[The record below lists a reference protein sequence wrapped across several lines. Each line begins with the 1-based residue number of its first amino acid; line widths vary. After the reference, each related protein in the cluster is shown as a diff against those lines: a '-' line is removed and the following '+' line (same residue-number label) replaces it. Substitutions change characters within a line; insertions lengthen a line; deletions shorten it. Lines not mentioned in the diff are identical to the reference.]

1 MLARVVMRKFLSA
14 ILILLSMTLLMAASP
29 ALTIS
34 EGNID
39 DVELFAPDGTSLS
52 VLSDIDESGYV
63 IRTNGEMKAFTSQF
77 GDVYLQG
84 DSVLAVTGF
93 TTADPTLYLV
103 YGRANVVMKE
113 DLPLN
118 FYTPTSRTTISGT
131 GEYAFVSTDDE
142 EAFMNYSSSPASAYD
157 AMRARSFEV
166 PSMSELSYAD
176 GAVVP
181 ATQKSYY
188 ATTVLADL
196 VIYDAAEVPAEPVVE
211 TVEETIIPAEPI
223 VEEEEEVIVP
233 AEPVVE
239 AVEETIIPAEPIVEE
254 EEVEEIPAAEEA
266 VPDAPIIIE
275 PVSSVEGVMEP
286 AIPAI
291 PAAPTFAGV
300 TTALTEAAVPS
311 APVLLEPAATFGT
324 APSAPSSITA
334 TATLTGIVPAEP
346 APEAETALVPT
357 APVSESESAIAE
369 PASMTEDEEHLIT
382 VGVEVGASYPLNWN
396 KIKGKDG
403 EPLILATPYV
413 NIGRGNWQ
421 IGLRAPLQM
430 AFIDEFRLA
439 GFSGKSDW
447 DFGTEKGITK
457 EEAIYDAITDSM
469 ALIDHLYL
477 GNPDYTIAYLRME
490 RGYERNS
497 TIFSS
502 YGWDEGLAVR
512 LGFNFSNLAFQIY
525 LDNAE
530 APHIGELSLAF
541 YPFAFRGTSFS
552 INVPTEVLFTSFDD
566 YEMFFFPEVRLD
578 IPFADRSFI
587 LSVFATG
594 SMYTSYNDRQL
605 NKSEIIYDF
614 NEKKMLPFLA
624 GAELTFEFKPV
635 KVELS
640 GGYRSGRLSSEYF
653 NEFTFAEHKVSVF
666 DEYAKGGNA
675 FFASAALTLDFDV
688 VSVGLSY
695 SVDDIQHFSTDPMD
709 IARIKVEGHAGS
721 IADIYATAAVRGLV
735 SSFKGFDAKEFF
747 MGPDFLFAVGFDLD
761 FGMFGLT
768 AEARTVHLPEGSS
781 GLLNVHNLSEDTYLQ
796 FKLLGR
802 VEFGWL

>member
-1 MLARVVMRKFLSA
+1 
-14 ILILLSMTLLMAASP
+14 MA
-29 ALTIS
+29 
-34 EGNID
+34 
-39 DVELFAPDGTSLS
+39 
-52 VLSDIDESGYV
+52 
-63 IRTNGEMKAFTSQF
+63 
-77 GDVYLQG
+77 
-84 DSVLAVTGF
+84 
-93 TTADPTLYLV
+93 
-103 YGRANVVMKE
+103 
-113 DLPLN
+113 
-118 FYTPTSRTTISGT
+118 
-131 GEYAFVSTDDE
+131 
-142 EAFMNYSSSPASAYD
+142 
-157 AMRARSFEV
+157 
-166 PSMSELSYAD
+166 
-176 GAVVP
+176 
-181 ATQKSYY
+181 
-188 ATTVLADL
+188 
-196 VIYDAAEVPAEPVVE
+196 
-211 TVEETIIPAEPI
+211 
-223 VEEEEEVIVP
+223 
-233 AEPVVE
+233 
-239 AVEETIIPAEPIVEE
+239 
-254 EEVEEIPAAEEA
+254 
-266 VPDAPIIIE
+266 
-275 PVSSVEGVMEP
+275 
-286 AIPAI
+286 
-291 PAAPTFAGV
+291 
-300 TTALTEAAVPS
+300 
-311 APVLLEPAATFGT
+311 
-324 APSAPSSITA
+324 
-334 TATLTGIVPAEP
+334 
-346 APEAETALVPT
+346 
-357 APVSESESAIAE
+357 
-369 PASMTEDEEHLIT
+369 EDEEHLIT

-439 GFSGKSDW
+439 GFSGKADW

-457 EEAIYDAITDSM
+457 EEAIYNAITDSM

-624 GAELTFEFKPV
+624 GAELTFDFKPV

-640 GGYRSGRLSSEYF
+640 GGYRSGGLSTEYF

-666 DEYAKGGNA
+666 EEYEKGGNT

-695 SVDDIQHFSTDPMD
+695 SVDDIQHFSTEPMD

-781 GLLNVHNLSEDTYLQ
+781 GLLNVHNPSEDTYLQ

>member
-77 GDVYLQG
+77 GDVYLPG
-84 DSVLAVTGF
+84 DAVLAVTGF

-346 APEAETALVPT
+346 ALEAETALVPT

-614 NEKKMLPFLA
+614 NDKKMLPFLA
-624 GAELTFEFKPV
+624 GAELTFDFKPV

-640 GGYRSGRLSSEYF
+640 GGYRSGGLSTEYF

-666 DEYAKGGNA
+666 DEYEKGGNA

-721 IADIYATAAVRGLV
+721 VADIYATAAVRGLV